1 MNKRVTVIGM
11 NEVGLAAAADL
22 TQRDFEVTLFNFG
35 QGDEGLNGIHQEEGV
50 YFNGEWVSFS
60 KVVDDVEDALSAS
73 SLVLIADSA
82 NCIDHLAEICAPFLT
97 ENHRLVFL
105 GHGSLASIRWKRR
118 LRELGV
124 EINIPVGE
132 THLPPYEA
140 KMDEHTM
147 EVELL
152 LRIKTLLFSTYLTEH
167 EDEFFREIRLVYPG
181 IEKAT
186 NSWEVLLNNLLPETI
201 VVPLLSNLAKFNQE
215 DLQFQLYPD
224 GISASVVNILQE
236 VDEDR
241 QRICRALGLEA
252 KSLERRLV
260 ETGYAKP
267 LDELIDQL
275 KESDVLKKKAI
286 VPSEANKQLLE
297 GLHFGVVPWVEL
309 GNMLQL
315 ETPTLNALLHLGSV
329 SLDRLLVQE
338 GLTLDKIGLFNETA
352 YTLTTAVQE
361 IDEETDE
368 PLSLQ

>member
-1 MNKRVTVIGM
+1 MK
-11 NEVGLAAAADL
+11 
-22 TQRDFEVTLFNFG
+22 
-35 QGDEGLNGIHQEEGV
+35 
-50 YFNGEWVSFS
+50 
-60 KVVDDVEDALSAS
+60 
-73 SLVLIADSA
+73 
-82 NCIDHLAEICAPFLT
+82 
-97 ENHRLVFL
+97 
-105 GHGSLASIRWKRR
+105 
-118 LRELGV
+118 
-124 EINIPVGE
+124 
-132 THLPPYEA
+132 
-140 KMDEHTM
+140 
-147 EVELL
+147 
-152 LRIKTLLFSTYLTEH
+152 
-167 EDEFFREIRLVYPG
+167 
-181 IEKAT
+181 KAT

-241 QRICRALGLEA
+241 QKICRALGIEA

-286 VPSEANKQLLE
+286 VPIEANKQLLE
-297 GLHFGVVPWVEL
+297 GLHFGVVPW
-309 GNMLQL
+309 GGRSHYARTRN
-315 ETPTLNALLHLGSV
+315 TNAQCICCHLGSV

-361 IDEETDE
+361 IEEADE